1 SQSDRTSDA
10 DRRLVSTTRSN
21 ETMAVT
27 KKAKTAKKAATK
39 KTSRGAKVSTSS
51 RRAAGRVTAKKTT
64 AAKKTSA
71 SRTAA
76 PKKSTAIK
84 INDRQRDCLK
94 KIKDAGL
101 SGYEAGPSYEQRT
114 IDALVERKLVKRG
127 AKDKQSGKHRF
138 TLTKTGEKHL
148 TARPKPSPR

>member
-1 SQSDRTSDA
+1 
-10 DRRLVSTTRSN
+10 
-21 ETMAVT
+21 MAVT

-51 RRAAGRVTAKKTT
+51 RRAVGRVTAKKTT

-71 SRTAA
+71 SRTVA
-76 PKKSTAIK
+76 PKKSNTVK
-84 INDRQRDCLK
+84 LNDRQRECLK

-101 SGYEAGPSYEQRT
+101 SGYECAVSTEQRT
-114 IDALVERKLVKRG
+114 IEALVDRKLVKRG

-138 TLTKTGEKHL
+138 TLTKTGASHL
-148 TARPKPSPR
+148 SARPRPRS